1 MPGKNSHYKINRFQ
15 LLKSLIW
22 NGHFR
27 VIWRETR
34 RRIYSNGYFLLL
46 WGEIALPAQIPEPKI
61 HVTLRLM
68 KSDDI
73 PKLLDINQEGLKDED
88 VLERIRL
95 LRILNSGI
103 QECYV
108 AETDNGEICHISW
121 WVNSSQNPIIKEF
134 YGGGILPLAADE
146 VLVEGA
152 FTLEAYQRLG
162 IQKWRRLKFFEKSRA
177 IGAKRVIN
185 YIRHDNLPSLESSK
199 KAGYRIF
206 MIRRDKWR
214 FFRRSFIFMP
224 VPESTSYPLANEK
237 IAALLES

>member
-1 MPGKNSHYKINRFQ
+1 MSQNHYKFSKYQ
-15 LLKSLIW
+15 VLKSLIR
-22 NGHFR
+22 NGHFGL
-27 VIWRETR
+27 IWREIR

-46 WGEIALPAQIPEPKI
+46 YGEIALPLQIPEPKT
-61 HVTLRLM
+61 HVTLRPM
-68 KSDDI
+68 KPDDI
-73 PKLLDINQEGLKDED
+73 PKLLDINQMGLKDED

-95 LRILNSGI
+95 LRVLNSGM

-108 AETDNGEICHISW
+108 AETDDGAPCHISW

-162 IQKWRRLKFFEKSRA
+162 IQKWRRFKFFEKSLA

-185 YIRHDNLPSLESSK
+185 YVRHDNLPSLKSGK
-199 KAGYRIF
+199 NAGYRLF
-206 MIRRDKWR
+206 MIRKDKWR
-214 FFRRSFIFMP
+214 IFRRSFIFKP
-224 VPESTSYPLANEK
+224 VPESTLYPLENEQ
-237 IAALLES
+237 ITDLLQS